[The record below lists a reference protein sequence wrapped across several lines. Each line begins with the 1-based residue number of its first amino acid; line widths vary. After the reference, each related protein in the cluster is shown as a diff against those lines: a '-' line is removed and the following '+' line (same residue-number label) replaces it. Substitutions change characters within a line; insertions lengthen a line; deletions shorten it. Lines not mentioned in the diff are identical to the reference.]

1 MPAIPIVTSFL
12 EQVLVHRATA
22 PPPNV
27 TVSATSAS
35 LQVVCAWPI
44 SGQYGPGTRVLYYVL
59 IAACVV
65 ARKVEWIRNACLA
78 AVLLFPAIAALH
90 GIVLAAL
97 HVDGA
102 VDMDVYGA
110 FQLCAIG
117 ILTAPATVRL
127 SRTYFNNPG
136 RNIIFLWTV
145 LLLAGLVSLIVEFMR
160 LKPTTC
166 PDDDPASIF
175 WASTGGKKGGV
186 FKYDSNCS
194 LACTPENGP
203 VSPLRLDAANNI
215 YVIPV
220 PHELTFNAT
229 TLIAA
234 ACCIPA
240 ILSLIFMW
248 IKILDD
254 NWEKFSNGRQKQK
267 PDDFILGT
275 NGATI
280 NHMTGITDRI
290 SKWLSLIEIP
300 VFAAAVLAIL
310 VKGEMNFWSKQMR
323 YQTEPIQSIGQ
334 WAPIVGTVLAV
345 LGSLYMLLSADME
358 AAGQEDDQQEE
369 IIVGKSPNYDST
381 VSYAGSSSAQD
392 SRTSAERQDSDIEM
406 TTIRRPTTNQTTTTQ
421 SQHDLGRRKVARFF
435 NAASAIMTAK
445 AHNQIKKTGFNPEA
459 KTNYPEIPGEI
470 YRNSYLPDHKAHYQ
484 RSSTPDNRSRA
495 ESFTSRRNS
504 VDNGE
509 GSSGPRSTTRHSVPA
524 PAVSRPRSRQA
535 HSNSLPGGGLFETS
549 TLQCP
554 PATLGGWQRQL
565 SPFDTMSISRSR
577 TPSISEVSPTNSSP
591 GPQFLP
597 EIVVSAHEGS

>member
-1 MPAIPIVTSFL
+1 MPAIPLIASFL
-12 EQVLVHRATA
+12 EHALVHRAPA
-22 PPPNV
+22 SPPNV
-27 TVSATSAS
+27 TGAGSSS
-35 LQVVCAWPI
+35 HLEVVCAWPV

-136 RNIIFLWTV
+136 RDIIFLWTV
-145 LLLAGLVSLIVEFMR
+145 LLLVGQISLIVEFMR
-160 LKPTTC
+160 LKPSIC
-166 PDDDPASIF
+166 PGDDPASIH
-175 WASTGGKKGGV
+175 WASTGGKKGGE
-186 FKYDSNCS
+186 FQYGSNCGI
-194 LACTPENGP
+194 ACTENGP
-203 VSPLRLDAANNI
+203 VSPLRLKAANNI

-234 ACCIPA
+234 ASCIPA
-240 ILSLIFMW
+240 ILSLVSMW

-254 NWEKFSNGRQKQK
+254 NWEKFSNGKPKQK
-267 PDDFILGT
+267 PDELILGT

-280 NHMTGITDRI
+280 THMNGISKEI
-290 SKWLSLIEIP
+290 SKWLALIEIP

-310 VKGEMNFWSKQMR
+310 VKGEMNFWSTQVQ

-334 WAPIVGTVLAV
+334 WAPIVGAVLAV
-345 LGSLYMLLSADME
+345 LGSLYLLLSADME
-358 AAGQEDDQQEE
+358 AAGKEDGQQEE
-369 IIVGKSPNYDST
+369 TIVGKCPNCACA
-381 VSYAGSSSAQD
+381 VSDTGSSSRRE
-392 SRTSAERQDSDIEM
+392 SRTSAERQDPDIEM
-406 TTIRRPTTNQTTTTQ
+406 TTIRRPTTNQTIGTQ
-421 SQHDLGRRKVARFF
+421 PDLGRRKVARILI
-435 NAASAIMTAK
+435 AASAFMTTK
-445 AHNQIKKTGFNPEA
+445 AHNQIEKTGFKPEA
-459 KTNYPEIPGEI
+459 KTTYPETPGER
-470 YRNSYLPDHKAHYQ
+470 YKNSDLQKQIDEYK

-495 ESFTSRRNS
+495 ASFISSRGS

-509 GSSGPRSTTRHSVPA
+509 GSSRRPRSPTRRSVPT
-524 PAVSRPRSRQA
+524 PDISRPKSRQA
-535 HSNSLPGGGLFETS
+535 HSNSLPSGGIFGTS

-554 PATLGGWQRQL
+554 PVSASAGGQRQL
-565 SPFDTMSISRSR
+565 SPLDITPISRSR
-577 TPSISEVSPTNSSP
+577 APSMSDVSPTTLSP
-591 GPQFLP
+591 RPQDTP
-597 EIVVSAHEGS
+597 EIVISPDEDS